1 MYKYRSCI
9 TATQK
14 FINSFRIELSIDD
27 IASSLLTNADNKLH
41 ESNTYIKFGPENRRN
56 DTGQFTIPYLSMRN
70 VQSPKIKTLSG
81 IGLFYQKP
89 QSHVGFIEPTI
100 YYNYALNNYI
110 NINDNVKIR
119 SKRENNIGTESL
131 ENIIENSEL
140 MMRDDIDKSAT
151 ESTIEE
157 SSLIEDSVKDDIIK
171 HEKLKPI
178 IRESLLVS
186 NIDEGH
192 SVMNKTKEDLN
203 KKGISKPRFIEHCE
217 MIEVITEEST
227 PEAITEGET
236 IPAAFLKHSSYEH
249 TNEEKQDFIELSS
262 EKPTSISTT
271 EVVTEE
277 IMTKTSTESSIMEQE
292 QNSQIIAINEPVTD
306 AVSTEDTEI
315 SAMGMRENNKAD
327 EIYETTFEVITTKLP
342 EEEKIVTESTTE
354 INIEEQNNIIQEHLM
369 KESTAV
375 VSTTEEDVTKSSV
388 NEINNLVKP
397 QSQSV
402 KGSANALKIQIMF
415 YIIALLV
422 IISLV

>member
-1 MYKYRSCI
+1 
-9 TATQK
+9 
-14 FINSFRIELSIDD
+14 
-27 IASSLLTNADNKLH
+27 
-41 ESNTYIKFGPENRRN
+41 
-56 DTGQFTIPYLSMRN
+56 
-70 VQSPKIKTLSG
+70 
-81 IGLFYQKP
+81 
-89 QSHVGFIEPTI
+89 
-100 YYNYALNNYI
+100 
-110 NINDNVKIR
+110 
-119 SKRENNIGTESL
+119 
-131 ENIIENSEL
+131 
-140 MMRDDIDKSAT
+140 
-151 ESTIEE
+151 
-157 SSLIEDSVKDDIIK
+157 
-171 HEKLKPI
+171 
-178 IRESLLVS
+178 
-186 NIDEGH
+186 
-192 SVMNKTKEDLN
+192 
-203 KKGISKPRFIEHCE
+203 
-217 MIEVITEEST
+217 
-227 PEAITEGET
+227 
-236 IPAAFLKHSSYEH
+236 
-249 TNEEKQDFIELSS
+249 
-262 EKPTSISTT
+262 
-271 EVVTEE
+271 
-277 IMTKTSTESSIMEQE
+277 MEQE